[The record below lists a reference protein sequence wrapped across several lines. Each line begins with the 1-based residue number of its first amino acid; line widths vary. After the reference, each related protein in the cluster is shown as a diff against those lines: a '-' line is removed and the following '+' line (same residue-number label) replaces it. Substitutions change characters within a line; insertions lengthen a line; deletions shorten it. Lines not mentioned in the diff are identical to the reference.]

1 MKGYS
6 IIINPDELAKL
17 LIASETLSDLPRTGY
32 LLYGVSDPEK
42 VSSHCYQVAFFVMLL
57 GVYIEGL
64 DVGKA
69 IKMALVHDL
78 PEALT
83 TDLPWI
89 AKKFID
95 KDAAEVK
102 ASNELFENFPELR
115 LLTEEYFENKSLEAK
130 FVHDCD
136 RLQLMTRVNRY
147 KRFNRGDM
155 EKFLIGD
162 TGLKFDICRQVLDS
176 FAKLDGNTFI
186 K

>member
-1 MKGYS
+1 LKGCPS
-6 IIINPDELAKL
+6 INPDEIAKI
-17 LIASETLSDLPRTGY
+17 LIASETLSELPRTGY

-42 VSSHCYQVAFFVMLL
+42 VSSHGYQVAVIAMLL
-57 GVYIEGL
+57 GIHIEGL
-64 DVGKA
+64 DSNKA
-69 IKMALVHDL
+69 VKMALVHDL

-89 AKKFID
+89 AKRFLD
-95 KDAAEVK
+95 KDEGEAKAAE
-102 ASNELFENFPELR
+102 ELFSQFPELGE
-115 LLTEEYFENKSLEAK
+115 LAKEYFENQTLEAR

-155 EKFLIGD
+155 DKFLIGD
-162 TGLKFDICRQVLDS
+162 NGLQFEICRQVLDS
-176 FAKLDGNTFI
+176 FVKLDGTTFV

>member
-1 MKGYS
+1 M
-6 IIINPDELAKL
+6 
-17 LIASETLSDLPRTGY
+17 
-32 LLYGVSDPEK
+32 LYGVSDPEK
-42 VSSHCYQVAFFVMLL
+42 ISSHCYQVAVFVMLL
-57 GVYIEGL
+57 GGYIEGL

-95 KDAAEVK
+95 KDLAEAK
-102 ASNELFENFPELR
+102 ASVELFKEFPELG
-115 LLTEEYFENKSLEAK
+115 LLVQQYCENNSLEAQ

-155 EKFLIGD
+155 DKFLIGD

>member
-1 MKGYS
+1 
-6 IIINPDELAKL
+6 
-17 LIASETLSDLPRTGY
+17 
-32 LLYGVSDPEK
+32 
-42 VSSHCYQVAFFVMLL
+42 MLL
-57 GVYIEGL
+57 GGHMEGL

-95 KDAAEVK
+95 KDLAEAK
-102 ASNELFENFPELR
+102 ASVELFKEFPALGLLAQQYCEN
-115 LLTEEYFENKSLEAK
+115 NSLEAQ

-155 EKFLIGD
+155 DKFLIGD

>member
-1 MKGYS
+1 MV
-6 IIINPDELAKL
+6 
-17 LIASETLSDLPRTGY
+17 ASETLSDLPRTGY

-42 VSSHCYQVAFFVMLL
+42 ISSHCYQVAVMVMLL
-57 GVYIEGL
+57 GNEVEGL
-64 DVGKA
+64 DVSKA
-69 IKMALVHDL
+69 VRLALVHDL

-89 AKKFID
+89 AKRYID
-95 KDAAEVK
+95 KDLAESK
-102 ASNELFENFPELR
+102 ASKELFTDFPELDV
-115 LLTEEYFENKSLEAK
+115 LACEYFDNQTLEAR

-155 EKFLIGD
+155 ARFLVGD
-162 TGLKFDICRQVLDS
+162 SGLKFDICRQVLDS
-176 FAKLDGNTFI
+176 FVKLDGNTFI